1 MMTNRHVLNILPAP
15 SSLEAKRDRERVCD
29 MKCAFCLLLLAKI
42 MKTVNSHLRKVRG
55 PLLLMAVP
63 YFFFFLLTACGN
75 CSIKG
80 IALIVW
86 KENQQICFKA
96 KEMLGNCQDIFS
108 SGMQQVLF
116 VRLVSGKFLMQQL
129 IRVNKCLHIS

>member
-1 MMTNRHVLNILPAP
+1 
-15 SSLEAKRDRERVCD
+15 

-63 YFFFFLLTACGN
+63 YFFFLLLTACGN

-86 KENQQICFKA
+86 KENQKICFKA

-108 SGMQQVLF
+108 FGMQQVLF

-129 IRVNKCLHIS
+129 IRVNKCLHISCNCFARQTADHL

>member
-1 MMTNRHVLNILPAP
+1 
-15 SSLEAKRDRERVCD
+15 

-42 MKTVNSHLRKVRG
+42 MKTVNSHLRKVRR
-55 PLLLMAVP
+55 LLMAVP
-63 YFFFFLLTACGN
+63 YFFFFFLLTACGN

-86 KENQQICFKA
+86 KENQKICFKA

-116 VRLVSGKFLMQQL
+116 VRRVSGKFLMQQL
-129 IRVNKCLHIS
+129 IRVNKCLLISCNCFARQTVDHLYNASY

>member
-1 MMTNRHVLNILPAP
+1 
-15 SSLEAKRDRERVCD
+15 
-29 MKCAFCLLLLAKI
+29 
-42 MKTVNSHLRKVRG
+42 
-55 PLLLMAVP
+55 MAVP
-63 YFFFFLLTACGN
+63 YIFFFLLTAWGN

-108 SGMQQVLF
+108 FGMQQVLF
-116 VRLVSGKFLMQQL
+116 VRLVSGKFLMQQF
-129 IRVNKCLHIS
+129 IRTNKCLLISCNCFARQTADHL